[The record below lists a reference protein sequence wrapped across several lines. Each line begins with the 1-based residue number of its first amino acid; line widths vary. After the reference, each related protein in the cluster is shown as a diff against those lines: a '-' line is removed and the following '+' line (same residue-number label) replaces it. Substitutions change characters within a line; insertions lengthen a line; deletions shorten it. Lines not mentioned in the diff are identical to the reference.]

1 MSKSPDLRQIKD
13 KAAKAVEKRNYGKAA
28 ELYVEIAQ
36 HEDDPDWRQRAG
48 EAFRKANKPAEAAE
62 QFVEAAAGYARGGF
76 LLKAIAVCKVVLQLD
91 PRHTATQQRLAELYA
106 MRDGSSRGAASES
119 GRLPVVAP
127 VELGRTESGNFT
139 VSPAM
144 ARPAPLPE
152 RVPVA
157 DPMAMRA
164 PPPVRAPEQDDSIAA
179 PIGLFPG
186 LPTTAPPPPPPRPE
200 VSLSSAFEVGSEDMD
215 SVSLPAGAPMDVL
228 PLASVLGARKSR
240 GMPAVRPDEHQLD
253 GQAYEIDL
261 EPRRTLDPLPL
272 DDEPAAAAPDPT
284 ELTIEAEPTRT
295 PAPRPVALAP
305 PIDEMDFSGV
315 SDDAAP
321 IPPPRPVAA
330 PPPRPVAAPPPPPP
344 PRAPAP
350 PPPPPAPPG
359 DELDF
364 SAVMDDAAP
373 LPPNRGIHP
382 PPAPPSDELDFSNV
396 TGDEPPPKPLR
407 PQMPIIPLFS
417 SLTATELQ
425 QLIEGVEVRDFGPGE
440 AIVRQG
446 DPGVALYVVVHGKV
460 QVVLEGPPRK
470 PQATLGEGA
479 FFGELA
485 LLTDFPRSATVEALE
500 QTQLLEISRD
510 LVAKV
515 IADSPDVL
523 KVLLRFFRDRMLDR
537 LLATSPV
544 FQHFS
549 PEDAR
554 GLVERFKFLEI
565 DPKTRVIRE
574 GERATGLFLLLC
586 GDVSVVKGG
595 TPIAKLAP
603 GDLFGE
609 MSMLQRGPAVA
620 SIDTQTKCWA
630 LQLERAD
637 FQEIMLTYPQL
648 LEFIADLAD
657 KRRAAA
663 ASGKDGHVDF
673 L

>member
-13 KAAKAVEKRNYGKAA
+13 KAAKAVEKRNFGKAA

-36 HEDDPDWRQRAG
+36 YEDDPDWRQRAG
-48 EAFRKANKPAEAAE
+48 DAFRRANKPAEAAE
-62 QFVEAAAGYARGGF
+62 QLIEAAEGYARGGF

-106 MRDGSSRGAASES
+106 MKDGSSRGQSSES

-139 VSPAM
+139 VAPSMP
-144 ARPAPLPE
+144 RPAPLPE

-157 DPMAMRA
+157 DPMALRA
-164 PPPVRAPEQDDSIAA
+164 APPVRSAPPVRAPEPDDDSISL
-179 PIGLFPG
+179 PLGLFPG

-200 VSLSSAFEVGSEDMD
+200 VSLSSAFEVGTEEMD

-228 PLASVLGARKSR
+228 PLASVLGSRKSR
-240 GMPAVRPDEHQLD
+240 GMPAVRPDEKQLD

-272 DDEPAAAAPDPT
+272 DDEPAPAPDPD

-295 PAPRPVALAP
+295 PAPIPVALAP

-321 IPPPRPVAA
+321 LPRARPVA
-330 PPPRPVAAPPPPPP
+330 
-344 PRAPAP
+344 
-350 PPPPPAPPG
+350 APPG

-364 SAVMDDAAP
+364 SAVIDDAAP
-373 LPPNRGIHP
+373 MPPNRGIHP
-382 PPAPPSDELDFSNV
+382 PPAPPTDEMDFSGV
-396 TGDEPPPKPLR
+396 MDEAPPKPLR
-407 PQMPIIPLFS
+407 PEMPIIPLFS
-417 SLTATELQ
+417 SLTAAELQ

-485 LLTDFPRSATVEALE
+485 LLTDFPRSATVEAIE

-510 LVAKV
+510 LIAKV
-515 IADSPDVL
+515 ISESPDVL

-549 PEDAR
+549 PQDAR

-565 DPKTRVIRE
+565 DPKTRIIRE

-586 GDVSVVKGG
+586 GDASVVKG
-595 TPIAKLAP
+595 TTAIAKLAP

-620 SIDTQTKCWA
+620 SIDTHTKCWA